1 VSPQSHINSYVTDK
15 YAELPQYLMEAGWAA
30 DGNVIACT
38 QPRRVAATSVA
49 NRVAIEVGTTLGDE
63 VLLTM
68 SLPQE
73 VLYTLRIGWIYYP
86 F

>member
-1 VSPQSHINSYVTDK
+1 
-15 YAELPQYLMEAGWAA
+15 MEAGWAA